1 MPNTRQLSTFSV
13 TQLSRCE
20 WLFLPLSGRW
30 PTIPG
35 SGPENIHDIVLTYK
49 TTPRKCL
56 DFRTPAEAFLLLK
69 TDIVTLET

>member
-1 MPNTRQLSTFSV
+1 M
-13 TQLSRCE
+13 
-20 WLFLPLSGRW
+20 PLSGPW
-30 PTIPG
+30 PTTPG

-69 TDIVTLET
+69 TNIVTLET